1 MTILTRA
8 AGASLLLAVIS
19 ISSAPAVH
27 AQRYDR
33 EDWQRYWEQYQ
44 NYDRDDWRG
53 SGEGDVDE
61 EIQESSVN
69 RRGISSATQRKI
81 NDLDDDPVDELP
93 IPILLGVTKANIYSD
108 FGDAR
113 DGGDREH
120 EGQDILAPKGAYI
133 VSPTEAVVIRVGS
146 GDSAGKYVYTA
157 NPGGETFAYMH
168 LDEIADDLSSGDE
181 LKPGDLIG
189 YVGNTGNAVGGVTH
203 LHFEIRD
210 GREPTD
216 PYPRLDREFTTKE
229 RMAALERILEDS
241 DDEEEEAEGLVSAH
255 RALFV
260 AARTQG
266 IELPDAITEA
276 LGTIPAGASGAVS
289 GSFTRD
295 LTLGSTGADVT
306 ALQSILISANSGSAA
321 RALAEAGATG
331 YFGPITQRALAE
343 YQGGK
348 GISPA
353 VGYFGPITRG
363 ALAP

>member
-1 MTILTRA
+1 MTIFTRA
-8 AGASLLLAVIS
+8 AGASLLFAVVS
-19 ISSAPAVH
+19 ISFAPAAQ

-53 SGEGDVDE
+53 SDEGDVDE
-61 EIQESSVN
+61 EIEEESIN
-69 RRGISSATQRKI
+69 RRGVSSGTQRKI

-93 IPILLGVTKANIYSD
+93 IPILLGVAKANIYSD
-108 FGDAR
+108 FGDPR

-133 VSPTEAVVIRVGS
+133 VSPTEAVVIRVGT

-168 LDEIADDLSSGDE
+168 LDDIADGLSSGDE

-210 GREPTD
+210 GREATD

-229 RMAALERILEDS
+229 RMTALEKILEDS

-260 AARTQG
+260 AARAQG
-266 IELPDAITEA
+266 VELPDAIADA
-276 LGTIPAGASGAVS
+276 LGTTPVGTSGAVS

-306 ALQSILISANSGSAA
+306 ALQTILIASNSGAAA
-321 RALAEAGATG
+321 RALADAGATG

-343 YQGGK
+343 YQAAK
-348 GISPA
+348 GISPSA
-353 VGYFGPITRG
+353 GYFGPLTRG
-363 ALAP
+363 ALSA